1 MVMNESE
8 LSAGLAQTS
17 NYRYA
22 DRVGGRLFVAGQVPR
37 DADGSLVG
45 PGDAAT
51 QAAQCLANLFT
62 LVEHHGFT
70 REDIHQLT
78 IYVVGPHAK
87 LITAWGVVRSTFE
100 GNVPPATLLGVTVL
114 GYLDQVVEIQA
125 VIQRSVSPKTSRRKN
140 TAPRLTRRAHW
151 AARGICQSHP

>member
-37 DADGSLVG
+37 DAGGDLVA
-45 PGDAAT
+45 PGDPAT

-62 LVEHHGFT
+62 LVDLHGFT
-70 REDIHQLT
+70 RDDIHQLT
-78 IYVVGPHAK
+78 IYVVGPHAN
-87 LITAWGVVRSTFE
+87 LITAWGVVRSAFDDNE
-100 GNVPPATLLGVTVL
+100 PPATLLGVTIL
-114 GYLDQVVEIQA
+114 GYVDQVVEIDA
-125 VIQRSVSPKTSRRKN
+125 VIERSV
-140 TAPRLTRRAHW
+140 
-151 AARGICQSHP
+151 

>member
-37 DADGSLVG
+37 DAGGDLVA
-45 PGDAAT
+45 PGDPAT
-51 QAAQCLANLFT
+51 QAEQCLANLFT
-62 LVEHHGFT
+62 LVDHHGFA
-70 REDIHQLT
+70 RDDIHQLT
-78 IYVVGPHAK
+78 IYVVGPHAN
-87 LITAWGVVRSTFE
+87 LITAWGVVRSTFG

-114 GYLDQVVEIQA
+114 GYVDQVVEIDA
-125 VIQRSVSPKTSRRKN
+125 VIERSV
-140 TAPRLTRRAHW
+140 
-151 AARGICQSHP
+151 